1 MQRRGAARACS
12 LAAADAHPSP
22 LLLPPTSVG
31 VGTVYYLMRTDVRTG
46 VSQLKRNAKTI
57 RGWLEE
63 ESAKKGGAGPREP
76 PKRLPDKEG

>member
-1 MQRRGAARACS
+1 
-12 LAAADAHPSP
+12 
-22 LLLPPTSVG
+22 
-31 VGTVYYLMRTDVRTG
+31 MRKDVRTG